1 MEYICHYTS
10 PVCKITIASDGDAL
24 IGLWFNGQ
32 KYFASTLRIT
42 PEEKLIPIFE
52 ETIKWLDI
60 YFNGKVPNFTP
71 TLSIRASVFQNEVY
85 KVLLSI
91 PYGQTLSYGAIAQR
105 INCKSAQAVGSAV
118 AHNPISIIIPC
129 HRVIGKN
136 GDMTGYAGG
145 VDKKVKLLEMEKG
158 NPRNNEDKC

>member
-10 PVCKITIASDGDAL
+10 PIGKITLASDGNAL

-52 ETIKWLDI
+52 DTIKWLDI
-60 YFNGKVPNFTP
+60 YFNGKAPHFTP
-71 TLSIRASVFQNEVY
+71 KLSIQASPFRKAVY
-85 KVLLSI
+85 QSLLTI
-91 PYGQTLSYGAIAQR
+91 PYGQTTTYNEIAKT
-105 INCKSAQAVGSAV
+105 INCKSAQAVGGAV

-145 VDKKVKLLEMEKG
+145 VDKKVKLLEMEKIIH
-158 NPRNNEDKC
+158 RIQVEF